1 MGFATLAGYGPLHS
15 PAHAHLLGFDA
26 LGKTHR
32 WPWLIRTNRLLS
44 LYNVRHILAADW
56 KFRHV
61 IESVAIPRKAPAPDR
76 PNLLSSEWEMP
87 NAKLAGGVLRLRAP
101 VMWQWGLA
109 RQEVSLVPGE
119 TYRISLDARAEG
131 GAANFLRAEFF
142 QKFDDGRYF
151 TDEHLGLTVITEEMG
166 PAWRRFEATFQAPAD
181 LSGQVLFR
189 IFTMSERPIEARNIS
204 LSRSHLDVPVQL
216 GQRLKPGQRVYRK
229 VAELAP
235 LNPADSAVAIYE
247 NLLCLPGRP
256 VSGKMAKGEFI
267 EEFKWAGSEPGTS
280 AIVPDLAMPPGPDP
294 ARSLLVITLPGV
306 ALYVLLVVVGSMIMR
321 RKGPRGT

>member
-1 MGFATLAGYGPLHS
+1 
-15 PAHAHLLGFDA
+15 
-26 LGKTHR
+26 
-32 WPWLIRTNRLLS
+32 
-44 LYNVRHILAADW
+44 
-56 KFRHV
+56 
-61 IESVAIPRKAPAPDR
+61 
-76 PNLLSSEWEMP
+76 MP

-101 VMWQWGLA
+101 VKSQWGLA
-109 RQEVSLVPGE
+109 RQKVSLVPGE
-119 TYRISLDARAEG
+119 TYRISLDARAEV

-151 TDEHLGLTVITEEMG
+151 TDEHLGLTVIAEEMG

-204 LSRSHLDVPVQL
+204 LRRSRRDMPVQL
-216 GQRLKPGQRVYRK
+216 RQRLKPGQRVYRK

-235 LNPADSAVAIYE
+235 LDPADPAVAIYE

-256 VSGKMAKGEFI
+256 VSGKMATGEFI
-267 EEFKWAGSEPGTS
+267 EEFKWAGSEPGTN
-280 AIVPDLAMPPGPDP
+280 AVVPDLAMPPGPDP
-294 ARSLLVITLPGV
+294 ARSLLAITLPGV
-306 ALYVLLVVVGSMIMR
+306 ALYVLLVVGSLIMR